1 MRKQQLGLKRI
12 GVLSLFLAALVL
24 GCRGDKSLVLEEE
37 NGVEK
42 QQIKPGLVLYNSTIE
57 QSDAKGQILWRL
69 RTKKVS
75 YSQEDKIA
83 RVEGIVGNLYENN
96 GIILQLS
103 AEGGKVTGEGKEI
116 HMQGNILVIDTRNRV
131 ELRGEEV
138 VWKPEENYL
147 RLTGKNHIKASH
159 ENMVVLAKEAEYNT
173 KKQILSLKDN
183 IKATTKQPTL
193 QLSTSHLDWRVGED
207 KIVGDKPLT
216 IIRHQNG
223 LITDIVKTNRGEV
236 DLNRHIATIRDK
248 VEYQSLN
255 PLLQAATSRLVWYY
269 DKREVEAPEAIIL
282 RQPGE
287 EVTISANRASF
298 HMEEKK
304 VYLGK
309 GVYGKNYM
317 RKLEIYADNA
327 VLDLGVSPSQIQATG
342 NVSYRQSQPPLLVS
356 GIKAWGSLG
365 DKNIFVQGDGKTQ
378 VLTTIEIK

>member
-24 GCRGDKSLVLEEE
+24 GCRGYKSLVLEEE
-37 NGVEK
+37 NGGEK

-57 QSDAKGQILWRL
+57 QSDAKGKILWRL

-96 GIILQLS
+96 RIILQVG
-103 AEGGKVTGEGKEI
+103 AEGGEVTGEGKEI
-116 HMQGNILVIDTRNRV
+116 QMRGNILVIDTRNRV

-159 ENMVVLAKEAEYNT
+159 EKMVVLAKEAEYNT

-193 QLSTSHLDWRVGED
+193 LLSTSHLDWRVGED

-216 IIRHQNG
+216 IIRYQNG
-223 LITDIVKTNRGEV
+223 LVTDMVKTNRGEV
-236 DLNRHIATIRDK
+236 DLNGHIATIRDK
-248 VEYQSLN
+248 VEYQSIN

-269 DKREVEAPEAIIL
+269 DKREVEAPEAILL

-317 RKLEIYADNA
+317 GKLEIYADNA

-342 NVSYRQSQPPLLVS
+342 NVSYRQSKPPLLVS

-365 DKNIFVQGDGKTQ
+365 DKKIFVQGDGKTQ